1 MPIVVDV
8 VSEAKYT
15 EWVAAQQKEMASAAD
30 DPNKV
35 FTLDELV
42 KRGEKVY
49 MTNCAGCHQPTGKG
63 LPPAFPALDGSA
75 IVKGPKEKHLAT
87 VLNGRSGTAMAA
99 FGAQLSDA
107 DIASV
112 VAYERNAWSNKL
124 NDVIQPAEVKALRG
138 K

>member
-1 MPIVVDV
+1 MPVVVEV
-8 VSEAKYT
+8 VSEAKYA
-15 EWVAAQQKEMASAAD
+15 EWVVAKQTEMLAAAD

-49 MTNCAGCHQPTGKG
+49 ATNCAGCHQPTGKG

-75 IVKGPKEKHLAT
+75 LVKGSKEGHIAI
-87 VLNGRSGTAMAA
+87 VLNGKSGTAMAA
-99 FGAQLSDA
+99 FGAQLNDA

-124 NDVIQPAEVKALRG
+124 NDVIQPAEVKALRT

>member
-1 MPIVVDV
+1 MTALESKVIV
-8 VSEAKYT
+8 SQ
-15 EWVAAQQKEMASAAD
+15 VAGGGTAS
-30 DPNKV
+30 PLKV
-35 FTLDELV
+35 TSLRSITLDELV

-49 MTNCAGCHQPTGKG
+49 TTNCAGCHQPTGKG
-63 LPPAFPALDGSA
+63 VPPAFPALDGSA
-75 IVKGPKEKHLAT
+75 IVKGPKEKHLAI
-87 VLNGRSGTAMAA
+87 VINGKPGTAMAA
-99 FGAQLSDA
+99 FGAQLNDA